1 MNSFIVPFLI
11 VVWGNVEAYGRYSMV
26 AKQHETPLNLIDES
40 SIDFRDS
47 DRTELTDE
55 WWPKAKEVLV
65 HQKAHE
71 ASGSKKFDLEE
82 VEVWV
87 TLASVMGALL
97 ALLGFQICRLCKT
110 KTRNRMDS
118 SRQMIENVI
127 DEGLEAAAKTKKVV
141 VMNIHLVPCGH
152 HVHPYSKV
160 TAAEDPNTAP
170 QHEHQMMLMEKSC
183 SRKKAPA
190 AAFNV

>member
-1 MNSFIVPFLI
+1 M
-11 VVWGNVEAYGRYSMV
+11 
-26 AKQHETPLNLIDES
+26 
-40 SIDFRDS
+40 
-47 DRTELTDE
+47 TDE

-160 TAAEDPNTAP
+160 TAAAAEDPNTAP

>member
-1 MNSFIVPFLI
+1 M
-11 VVWGNVEAYGRYSMV
+11 
-26 AKQHETPLNLIDES
+26 
-40 SIDFRDS
+40 
-47 DRTELTDE
+47 TDE
-55 WWPKAKEVLV
+55 WPKAKEVLV

-71 ASGSKKFDLEE
+71 ASSKKFDLQE

-97 ALLGFQICRLCKT
+97 ALLGYQICRLCKT

-127 DEGLEAAAKTKKVV
+127 DEGLEAAANTKKVV

-160 TAAEDPNTAP
+160 TAQDPNIQAP
-170 QHEHQMMLMEKSC
+170 KHEHQMMLMEKSC
-183 SRKKAPA
+183 SQKT
-190 AAFNV
+190 AFNV